1 MPQAGRRITGTRGGV
16 LPPGGSAMSSGDLSG
31 VLFMGIV
38 VGLPVLGWVAT
49 SVAGEWRKARV
60 AEQHAALKQQMIEK
74 GFSAG
79 EIVRVIEA
87 RPNPKPGDADKA

>member
-1 MPQAGRRITGTRGGV
+1 MAGRGRRITGNRRGGR
-16 LPPGGSAMSSGDLSG
+16 AMSSGDLSG
-31 VLFMGIV
+31 VLFFGIV

-49 SVAGEWRKARV
+49 SVAAEWRKARV

-79 EIVRVIEA
+79 EIVRVIEV
-87 RPNPKPGDADKA
+87 RPGGPPAAAGKA